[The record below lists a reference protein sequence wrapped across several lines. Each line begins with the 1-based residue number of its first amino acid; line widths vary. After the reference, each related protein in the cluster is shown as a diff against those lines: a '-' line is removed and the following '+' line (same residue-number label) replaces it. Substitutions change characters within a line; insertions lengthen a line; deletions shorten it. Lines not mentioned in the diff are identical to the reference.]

1 MSSTVKFKQ
10 WNAPKFINKVV
21 TALEKV
27 GAVYLEETTLQ
38 ISNPIWNWNWDTLR
52 AESLLMGGQT
62 EAGKPGVIV
71 RAGNRDIV
79 DTGNLLDSVTA
90 PAVSKS
96 SGQAV
101 LRIAWTAPYAAK
113 VLGGGVYG
121 SYVNVRGQIVNVGNR
136 PGRNWIKA
144 AYAAKPPAQV
154 FANIWRSTR

>member
-1 MSSTVKFKQ
+1 MSTKVKLTA
-10 WNAPKFINKVV
+10 WNAPKLLNKVV
-21 TALEKV
+21 NTLEKAGV
-27 GAVYLEETTLQ
+27 VYVEETTLQ

-52 AESLLMGGQT
+52 AESLLMGGET
-62 EAGKPGVIV
+62 EPGQPGVIV

-79 DTGNLLDSVTA
+79 DTGELLDSITA
-90 PAVSKS
+90 PKVSRD
-96 SGQAV
+96 SGTAV
-101 LRIAWTAPYAAK
+101 LRIAWTAPYSGR

-144 AYAAKPPAQV
+144 AYDAKPPAQV